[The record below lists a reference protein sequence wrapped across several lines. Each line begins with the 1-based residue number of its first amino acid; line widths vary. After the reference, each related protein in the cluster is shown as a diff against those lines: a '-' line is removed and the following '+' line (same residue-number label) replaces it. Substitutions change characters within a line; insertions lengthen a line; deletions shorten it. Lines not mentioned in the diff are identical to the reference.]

1 MRTFS
6 TGATRDNDDSKPDLE
21 GFISPLVTKR
31 YGQYMHEHR
40 RQADGQ
46 LRASD
51 NWQKGI
57 PIDAYMKS
65 LVRHVEDVRLHHDG
79 YSNEAV
85 EKDLENALCAVLF
98 NANGYLYELVSRRRA
113 TAASESGPAQQSE
126 VDPVPVYR
134 DATVTEPAAFQIPA
148 HQKRAARPETLPR

>member
-1 MRTFS
+1 MRKFD
-6 TGATRDNDDSKPDLE
+6 TGATRDSDDTKPDLE
-21 GFISPLVTKR
+21 GFVSPLVTKR
-31 YGQYMHEHR
+31 YGQYMHKHR

-79 YSNEAV
+79 YSDEAV

-98 NANGYLYELVSRRRA
+98 NTSGYLFELVSRRRA
-113 TAASESGPAQQSE
+113 TA
-126 VDPVPVYR
+126 DPVQQPAEPGAVWSVR
-134 DATVTEPAAFQIPA
+134 ATETGPGAYQIPESDRVGA
-148 HQKRAARPETLPR
+148 QRGSSPR